1 VPIFSP
7 AHKPVGDET
16 FETGLLG
23 PESDVEE
30 TEAETLKLELGT
42 KRGDVEDEEL
52 VKTTVE
58 DETSELIDNP
68 ELAEIDE
75 LIVSTGRSETRL
87 VLERLTW
94 VGAPFEDE
102 GEGLFVRVVV
112 DCPNAFDEPCDGVV
126 LPEVD
131 ENSVARLFTE
141 FDNEPDEDSTP
152 PELSRFPITCR
163 QGA

>member
-1 VPIFSP
+1 MAPAEVPIFSP

-16 FETGLLG
+16 FETELLV

-30 TEAETLKLELGT
+30 TEAEILKLELGT
-42 KRGDVEDEEL
+42 KRDDVKDGEL
-52 VKTTVE
+52 VETTVE
-58 DETSELIDNP
+58 DETSELVDNP

-75 LIVSTGRSETRL
+75 PVVATGRFETRL
-87 VLERLTW
+87 VLEKLTW
-94 VGAPFEDE
+94 
-102 GEGLFVRVVV
+102 EGLFVRVVI
-112 DCPNAFDEPCDGVV
+112 DCPNTLDKPCDGVV